1 MLAMSDFILEQA
13 SHGFLRQHKWEVAVL
28 PFGATEPHN
37 YHMPYGTDTF
47 QVEEI
52 GRRACEAA
60 YKKGAKVL
68 LLPAMPFG
76 VNTNHLQVKVAL
88 ALSVTPTTLLKV
100 LTDLVDALERQGIRK
115 RRGLLIAFF
124 GDGAKGFVR
133 VDVLHQ
139 IGLIKRA
146 VEVPQDVVI
155 NAQGVGNRPRAVDFE
170 QTRERLLR
178 GHKVRIHERG
188 KLRGVGPVAPEG
200 HAGGRC
206 RIYMISQGEERP
218 PSAEEW
224 RKTVSLRASLRKLT
238 ACATAGRGG
247 PMGDRGTTSKRL
259 ANFCDLT
266 NAPAALWIDS
276 PERMTIQ

>member
-1 MLAMSDFILEQA
+1 MGGTSYSRPLKRTLQWGVMSDFILEQA

-76 VNTNHLQVKVAL
+76 VNTNHLQVKGAL

-115 RRGLLIAFF
+115 MVLLNGHGGNELKPLMRELHHRTKVFLCLCDWYRMIADASKEIFAKPGEHADEMETSLGLAFF
-124 GDGAKGFVR
+124 PELMK
-133 VDVLHQ
+133 
-139 IGLIKRA
+139 
-146 VEVPQDVVI
+146 P
-155 NAQGVGNRPRAVDFE
+155 E
-170 QTRERLLR
+170 Q
-178 GHKVRIHERG
+178 
-188 KLRGVGPVAPEG
+188 AD
-200 HAGGRC
+200 AGQAR
-206 RIYMISQGEERP
+206 
-218 PSAEEW
+218 
-224 RKTVSLRASLRKLT
+224 
-238 ACATAGRGG
+238 
-247 PMGDRGTTSKRL
+247 
-259 ANFCDLT
+259 
-266 NAPAALWIDS
+266 
-276 PERMTIQ
+276 